1 MMGFKMSFTLGQIA
15 TIATILWAVLFLYH
29 KALKPILMFM
39 DEHNLMWE
47 DYSIRHLLPYRM
59 HLGRGAGMARVT
71 RKERH
76 DDPKP

>member
-1 MMGFKMSFTLGQIA
+1 MSGIQMSFTLGNIV
-15 TIATILWAVLFLYH
+15 TIATVLGAVLFIYH

-47 DYSIRHLLPYRM
+47 DYSIRHYLPYRM
-59 HLGRGAGMARVT
+59 HLGRVAGLARVVH
-71 RKERH
+71 KESR